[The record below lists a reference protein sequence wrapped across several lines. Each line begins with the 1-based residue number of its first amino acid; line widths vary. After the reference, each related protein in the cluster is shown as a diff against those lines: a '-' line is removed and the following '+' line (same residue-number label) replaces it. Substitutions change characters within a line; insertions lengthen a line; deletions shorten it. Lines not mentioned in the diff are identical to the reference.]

1 MWTVEFA
8 AATERDFGL
17 IFDHLHDSYLEFG
30 EDAEAAFDRAVR
42 RIQSIQS
49 SGLAIGNA
57 PYQGTR
63 RSDILPGLRYVRREN
78 AVFWFT
84 LDDERKV
91 VQILAV
97 FFGGQDHIRHMLT
110 RLLGAGSEDQ

>member
-1 MWTVEFA
+1 VRTVEFA
-8 AATERDFGL
+8 ADAERDFEL
-17 IFDHLHDSYLEFG
+17 NFDHLHKSYRDLG
-30 EDAEAAFDRAVR
+30 ESAEVAFEQAAV

-49 SGLAIGNA
+49 SGLAIAKA

-63 RSDILPGLRYVRREN
+63 RPDILPGLRYVRREN

-84 LDDERKV
+84 LDDERKLV
-91 VQILAV
+91 RILAV

-110 RLLGAGSEDQ
+110 RLLGAGSKDQ